1 MKRRTAVSLMVTIV
15 GGAIAAGS
23 GLTAWATWAVSATPV
38 QGLAQTGQLPGVENL
53 AVRANGKKLTFSW
66 NEARFASGAAVGG
79 YRVVATAGAFLG
91 TACEATGGSLTCVYT
106 PSGRPEGTFVVR
118 ALAGSKWIGPASAAV
133 TYAPGNENL
142 VLDAAVGAAEPT
154 STATT
159 GGSKPKA
166 KSTPKATETAP
177 TTAPTGTSPT
187 AATGTT
193 PGQPTVSPGTAG
205 STPTET
211 AGTAG
216 TTAPAE

>member
-38 QGLAQTGQLPGVENL
+38 QGLTQTGQLPGVENL

-142 VLDAAVGAAEPT
+142 VLGAAEPT

-159 GGSKPKA
+159 GGSTPKA
-166 KSTPKATETAP
+166 KSTPKATATAP

-187 AATGTT
+187 EATGTT
-193 PGQPTVSPGTAG
+193 PGPPTVSPGTAG